1 MIEFIEFPYSLNG
14 FFKQTSI
21 SSIVIKS
28 NNAQLN
34 ITDYG
39 LMFQN
44 CLKLKYVDLSNF
56 NFSTAKILKHM
67 FKGNQNLETIKFP
80 NNLKFLLV
88 EDYSRM
94 FEGCSKLTSI
104 DVSSF
109 DTSNVNSM
117 TDMFNG
123 CAELNQLDIS
133 KFDMSK
139 VLYINRMFERCPKLS
154 QGGIIIN
161 KKSMNKFD
169 RKIPEGINVIAVD

>member
-1 MIEFIEFPYSLNG
+1 MDG
-14 FFKQTSI
+14 
-21 SSIVIKS
+21 V
-28 NNAQLN
+28 
-34 ITDYG
+34 
-39 LMFQN
+39 
-44 CLKLKYVDLSNF
+44 
-56 NFSTAKILKHM
+56 
-67 FKGNQNLETIKFP
+67 
-80 NNLKFLLV
+80 
-88 EDYSRM
+88 

-123 CAELNQLDIS
+123 CAELSQLDIS